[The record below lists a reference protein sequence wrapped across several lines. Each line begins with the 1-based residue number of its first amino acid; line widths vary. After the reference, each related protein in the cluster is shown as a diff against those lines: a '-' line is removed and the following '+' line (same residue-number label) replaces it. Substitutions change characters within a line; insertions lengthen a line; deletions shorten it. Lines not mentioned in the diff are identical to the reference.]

1 MNKNQIKPI
10 AVSKKELEDV
20 LLKIKEVNPIP
31 SPRIKFK
38 PNTIILLHGFNSGP
52 GNKEKVIAQYL
63 AENNLQA
70 DFKLI
75 APQLDGEPRA
85 AIRQIN
91 QLIRQHKTGKM
102 HIIGTSLGGFYA
114 NYFRAKFKDNSVVVH
129 VINPSWNPSKSLL
142 RAVNQEQENYKSKE
156 KWFFKESYIEQ
167 LSGFENFI
175 SENLKKYRGK
185 NYTIHLA
192 ESDELLSFEDF
203 ISYIEKYQVPNK
215 FYNYNSNHRFEKME
229 ELLENIFCN

>member
-1 MNKNQIKPI
+1 MFLIDLLSKLKKNKPFQLTKM
-10 AVSKKELEDV
+10 S
-20 LLKIKEVNPIP
+20 
-31 SPRIKFK
+31 FK

-63 AENNLQA
+63 TENSLQE
-70 DFKLI
+70 DYLLI

-91 QLIRQHKTGKM
+91 QLIRQHKTGEV

-215 FYNYNSNHRFEKME
+215 FYNYNTNHRFEKME
-229 ELLENIFCN
+229 EFLGNIFQK

>member
-20 LLKIKEVNPIP
+20 LLKIKEANPIP
-31 SPRIKFK
+31 SPRITFK

-63 AENNLQA
+63 TENNLQE
-70 DFKLI
+70 DYLLI

-91 QLIRQHKTGKM
+91 QLIRQHKTGKV
-102 HIIGTSLGGFYA
+102 HLIGTSLGGFYA

-142 RAVNQEQENYKSKE
+142 GEVNKLKKNFKTKEEWVFNENY
-156 KWFFKESYIEQ
+156 IDQ
-167 LSGFENFI
+167 LAEFEEFI
-175 SENLKKYRGK
+175 NDNLKMYRGK

-192 ESDELLSFEDF
+192 VSDELLSFDDF
-203 ISYIEKYQVPNK
+203 LSYIEKYQVPNE
-215 FYNYNSNHRFEKME
+215 FFHYDTNHRFEKME
-229 ELLENIFCN
+229 EFLGNIFQK